1 GDRLVEAGVGDLD
14 REVAAAQLGGDV
26 VPGVVAEALG
36 ERAGFAGH
44 RLAVVNYLHDQGP
57 GLAVEP
63 ADQVVALAAPA
74 GDQAGGLGGV
84 AQAQVGLGPVVG
96 RRAAAGDVDERPA
109 AGSGPGQGDVAG
121 DRPGGDRGA
130 RG

>member
-1 GDRLVEAGVGDLD
+1 GDRLVEAAVVDLE
-14 REVAAAQLGGDV
+14 REGAAAQLGGDV

-44 RLAVVNYLHDQGP
+44 RLAVVNYLDDQGS

-96 RRAAAGDVDERPA
+96 RRAAPGAGDEGA
-109 AGSGPGQGDVAG
+109 A
-121 DRPGGDRGA
+121 
-130 RG
+130 